1 MKSYICAL
9 IIECVVKIRFIH
21 MFEVKLGRELIW
33 LSLSVI
39 PATSKCKLKLN
50 DWLLYCTVSW
60 TIILQSWLLLK
71 FNQWKEWGNRILI
84 SRPCSKVIFFSLS
97 FFPLPLTRFQ
107 TDKSLWSSKYDVLI
121 SWCIF
126 NFFFFRGGRW
136 TGSWADWIHSIYV
149 FTRSNLFWGC
159 LPYWLGKGI
168 PIPSLIVLTHANWNK
183 PYVIKPTLP
192 TSWLFSKNA

>member
-33 LSLSVI
+33 LSVI
-39 PATSKCKLKLN
+39 PATSKCKLKLD

-84 SRPCSKVIFFSLS
+84 SRPCSKVIFFPSPFFLYLSQDFKLISLS
-97 FFPLPLTRFQ
+97 GPQNMMF
-107 TDKSLWSSKYDVLI
+107 SLADVYLIFSSLGGVGEQVLGLI
-121 SWCIF
+121 GFTLSMFSLAVICFEGVYLIGWE
-126 NFFFFRGGRW
+126 RGSQYQVW
-136 TGSWADWIHSIYV
+136 
-149 FTRSNLFWGC
+149 
-159 LPYWLGKGI
+159 
-168 PIPSLIVLTHANWNK
+168 
-183 PYVIKPTLP
+183 
-192 TSWLFSKNA
+192 

>member
-1 MKSYICAL
+1 MNNYST
-9 IIECVVKIRFIH
+9 
-21 MFEVKLGRELIW
+21 ELIAFKV
-33 LSLSVI
+33 L
-39 PATSKCKLKLN
+39 TSERSGEIEFSFPGPVLRL
-50 DWLLYCTVSW
+50 
-60 TIILQSWLLLK
+60 
-71 FNQWKEWGNRILI
+71 
-84 SRPCSKVIFFSLS
+84 FFSLS

-136 TGSWADWIHSIYV
+136 TGSWADWVHSIYV
-149 FTRSNLFWGC
+149 CTHSNLFWGC

-168 PIPSLIVLTHANWNK
+168 PVPSLIDLTHANWNK